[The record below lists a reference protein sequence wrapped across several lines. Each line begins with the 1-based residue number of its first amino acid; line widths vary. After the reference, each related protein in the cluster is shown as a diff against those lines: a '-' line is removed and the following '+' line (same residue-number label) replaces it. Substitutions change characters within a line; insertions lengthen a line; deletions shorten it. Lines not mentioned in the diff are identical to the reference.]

1 MTTISLRTFG
11 YKMANKQSERWAALD
26 SAVMSHGHNDVI
38 ERLKFIN
45 GRNPSNIIMEDI
57 EYMEHTLIKRLDEAL
72 ASEDEDFPRE
82 LGEEMPIDQVID
94 HNEVAYE
101 EENEYAANIGELTD
115 IILSKLSASV
125 KNRNKQLSKMLMK
138 CVETLVEHA

>member
-1 MTTISLRTFG
+1 
-11 YKMANKQSERWAALD
+11 MANKQSERWAALD

-45 GRNPSNIIMEDI
+45 GRHPSNIISEDI
-57 EYMEHTLIKRLDEAL
+57 EHLDYLLHKRLDMAL
-72 ASEDEDFPRE
+72 DSSGEGDFPEE
-82 LGEEMPIDQVID
+82 LELIAEEE
-94 HNEVAYE
+94 NNK

-125 KNRNKQLSKMLMK
+125 KNRNKQLSKILMK
-138 CVETLVEHA
+138 CVDTLVKHA